1 MSEIKKRRNFLKNSF
16 FTFFGIG
23 AAGNI
28 LSNNFN
34 NNLKANTLNNSLNY
48 NNLTIQDINQ
58 ENEKFVLPKLKYGF
72 DALEPHI
79 DALTMQI
86 HYGKHHQAYI
96 DNLNKAKVN
105 SKFDKMS
112 LFEIHKALTGEK
124 SENAIRNN
132 AGGHFNHTF
141 FWNILTPTQ
150 KSKLPTGK
158 LASTINTDFGS
169 FEKFKTEFENE
180 AKSRFGSGWAW
191 LIKDSKTNKLRVV
204 STPNQDNTLMA
215 FSENQGQPIIGLDV
229 WEHAY
234 YLKYQNKRADYIGA
248 FWNVVDWDLVS
259 SEFEKM

>member
-1 MSEIKKRRNFLKNSF
+1 MNEIKKRRSFLKNSF
-16 FTFFGIG
+16 FTF
-23 AAGNI
+23 
-28 LSNNFN
+28 LSISAVGQLLNSNSRN
-34 NNLKANTLNNSLNY
+34 GLKANTLNNTLNF
-48 NNLTIQDINQ
+48 NNFTIQDINQ
-58 ENEKFVLPKLKYGF
+58 ENEKFVLPKLKYGY

-96 DNLNKAKVN
+96 DNLNKAKLN

-112 LFEIHKALTGEK
+112 LLEIHTSLTGEK

-141 FWNILTPTQ
+141 FWNILTPNQ
-150 KSKLPTGK
+150 KSKSPNGK
-158 LASTINTDFGS
+158 LATAINNSYGS

-191 LIKDSKTNKLRVV
+191 LIIDSKTNKLKIV

-215 FSENQGQPIIGLDV
+215 FNENQGQPILGLDV

-234 YLKYQNKRADYIGA
+234 YLKYQNKRADYISA
-248 FWNVVDWDLVS
+248 FWNVIDWDLVCLD
-259 SEFEKM
+259 FEKL